1 MDYVLPPRR
10 GKRGVVVAWVR
21 YDRVIY
27 LNGASKTLKNQS
39 LVEKRPTEEIDL
51 DDGHVNAQ
59 PLCADVP
66 WHIGGFST
74 ETEESEVTSI

>member
-1 MDYVLPPRR
+1 MLLWLWSDTTASV
-10 GKRGVVVAWVR
+10 
-21 YDRVIY
+21 Y